1 MAKDKFG
8 YGVEQIDEATKNAQ
22 RIAKDHM
29 YVWNRLVENKGPI
42 GIKKDE
48 QQWEPR
54 VQDLMS
60 NEGFQ
65 TFVKAPT
72 IQAKMVALRDAGIY
86 QGMDMSDE
94 ELARFL
100 MTHASSGLT
109 EDPNVHKQA
118 KEQSGFSQAYD
129 KIPQPA
135 KAVTGIMAAPL
146 LAADELIN

>member
-1 MAKDKFG
+1 MKQLFDDDGF
-8 YGVEQIDEATKNAQ
+8 KNFLSG
-22 RIAKDHM
+22 K
-29 YVWNRLVENKGPI
+29 
-42 GIKKDE
+42 
-48 QQWEPR
+48 
-54 VQDLMS
+54 
-60 NEGFQ
+60 
-65 TFVKAPT
+65 T
-72 IQAKMVALRDAGIY
+72 IQDKMVALRDVGIF

-100 MTHASSGLT
+100 MTHAPSGLT

-129 KIPQPA
+129 KIHQPA